1 MDLWFQ
7 LTFVVDVVADVVDG
21 SGSIT
26 GPDDFLEE
34 AINGGSSRGNVQF
47 PNFFLALVAIT
58 IAIPIPM
65 SIDSILLDKGG
76 DEIIQLKRLLRTRSI
91 DEYQFGSEYLD
102 EPGLQSKGM
111 TIETF
116 DAEELHEFWKG
127 EGLVYGYA

>member
-1 MDLWFQ
+1 MGRELDLWFQ
-7 LTFVVDVVADVVDG
+7 LTFVVVDG

-47 PNFFLALVAIT
+47 PNFFLALVTIPIT
-58 IAIPIPM
+58 ITIPIPM

-76 DEIIQLKRLLRTRSI
+76 DEIIQLKRLLRAGSI

>member
-1 MDLWFQ
+1 MGRELDLWFQ
-7 LTFVVDVVADVVDG
+7 LTFVVVDG

-47 PNFFLALVAIT
+47 PNFFLALVTVAIPIAIT
-58 IAIPIPM
+58 IPM

>member
-1 MDLWFQ
+1 MGRELDLWFQ
-7 LTFVVDVVADVVDG
+7 LTFVVVDG

-47 PNFFLALVAIT
+47 PNFFLALVAIPIT
-58 IAIPIPM
+58 IPISISM
-65 SIDSILLDKGG
+65 SIDGILLDKGG
-76 DEIIQLKRLLRTRSI
+76 DEIIQLKRLLSTGSI